1 MHSDS
6 TSRDARRRRHQR
18 NVAIIVFLIHRRA
31 AFRRRLAYA
40 SVPRV
45 LALGRD
51 DAWGVGDVVVG
62 RLANQHRNLRWGFWE
77 ARLNALDDNAFKRR
91 YKVGKVVFQRMV
103 ETLRGRLEPDHT
115 RAIASS
121 GSPVSTELKLS
132 MTLRYLAGR

>member
-1 MHSDS
+1 ML
-6 TSRDARRRRHQR
+6 
-18 NVAIIVFLIHRRA
+18 AI
-31 AFRRRLAYA
+31 
-40 SVPRV
+40 
-45 LALGRD
+45 GRE

-91 YKVGKVVFQRMV
+91 YKVGKVVFKRMV
-103 ETLRGRLEPDHT
+103 EALRGRLEPDHT

-132 MTLRYLAGR
+132 MTLRYLAGRETVHHVVVEPRYTARWRQPHR